1 MKPLTRLMRLVR
13 YWHARAG
20 VLAAIFFLVLAI
32 TGVLLNHTDTL
43 RLDARYLRSTSL
55 SHWYGLRSY
64 VPQSGYSS
72 AHGHAADDGQS
83 CAFNGAIV
91 TGCEAPLVG
100 MVEMEGM
107 FYLATATTIHILDA
121 SGRLVEKLVAASLP
135 ALPILRVGTVQNK
148 LVIATPQGTYMSA
161 DGLQWEASTAASLSW
176 STPQPLPSDAKDRL
190 RTLFTPRLSLER
202 IILDIHSGRIMGH
215 YGTLFMDTIALILG
229 LLSISGLWIHL
240 RSARKAAP
248 PPAPYTTFCRKPAN
262 RAE

>member
-20 VLAAIFFLVLAI
+20 VLAAVFFFMLAI
-32 TGVLLNHTDTL
+32 TGVLLNHNDAL

-55 SHWYGLRSY
+55 AHWYGLRSSI
-64 VPQSGYSS
+64 PQLGYSS
-72 AHGHAADDGQS
+72 AHGHAADDGRS
-83 CAFNGAIV
+83 CAFNGIIV

-100 MVEMEGM
+100 MVEAEGL

-121 SGRLVEKLVAASLP
+121 KGRLVEKLAATSLP
-135 ALPILRVGTVQNK
+135 ASPILRVGTMQDK
-148 LVIATPQGTYMSA
+148 LVIATPQGVFMSA
-161 DGLQWEASTAASLSW
+161 DGLEWEAPTAASLSW
-176 STPQPLPSDAKDRL
+176 STPQPLPSDVKDRL

-202 IILDIHSGRIMGH
+202 IILDIHSGRIMGR
-215 YGTLFMDTIALILG
+215 YGTLIMDTIALILG

-240 RSARKAAP
+240 RSARKGTPSP
-248 PPAPYTTFCRKPAN
+248 PPHATFCRKPAN